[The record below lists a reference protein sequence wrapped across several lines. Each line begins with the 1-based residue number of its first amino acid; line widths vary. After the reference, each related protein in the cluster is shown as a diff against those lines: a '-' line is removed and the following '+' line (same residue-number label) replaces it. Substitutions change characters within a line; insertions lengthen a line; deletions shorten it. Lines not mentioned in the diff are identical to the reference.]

1 MEELDLTR
9 WVVVTSNHGEKYVGQ
24 IPPDEKDGRT
34 YFYTSVEHGWPVRLH
49 GARLML
55 SQYGAGPEGL
65 SSGIQT
71 MVAFIPID
79 LADGPLE
86 EINLI
91 PSSWYFPP
99 TNPDIIDKFT
109 RLLKA
114 AEEAEE
120 SNRQRMSAAR
130 AGITIPG
137 VGRGTVER

>member
-9 WVVVTSNHGEKYVGQ
+9 WVIVTSNHGEKYVGRL
-24 IPPDEKDGRT
+24 PEGENGT
-34 YFYTSVEHGWPVRLH
+34 EYFNTAAQDRMPVRLH

-55 SQYGAGPEGL
+55 SQHGAGPEGL
-65 SSGIQT
+65 ASGIQT

-86 EINLI
+86 EINVV

-99 TNPDIIDKFT
+99 TDPGVIDKFT

-120 SNRQRMSAAR
+120 NNRQRMSAAR
-130 AGITIPG
+130 AGISIPG
-137 VGRGTVER
+137 VRRGTVER